1 MERLWLNSFAMKGR
15 GISSATI
22 FCLICFLAAFVSVLI
37 GFIAERI
44 ARSKLPP
51 EMQTPEAIQYY
62 YDGAV
67 CLTCEFGGWFVGF
80 LFVAIGIVSVI
91 LSPFV
96 NFIDTKEDFD
106 D

>member
-1 MERLWLNSFAMKGR
+1 
-15 GISSATI
+15 
-22 FCLICFLAAFVSVLI
+22 
-37 GFIAERI
+37 
-44 ARSKLPP
+44 
-51 EMQTPEAIQYY
+51 MQTPEAIQYY